1 MMNHSQ
7 LNADSLLRKSQS
19 LHLASKT
26 IADSMKSGAFK
37 SFFRGRGIEFSGV
50 REYLRGDDVRSID
63 WNVTARMGKAFVKQF
78 EEDRELV
85 LFLVIDASLSMQ
97 TGASKNSRIYTAC
110 ETAALAAFAASHTNS
125 PVGYVVFDGDIS
137 FSCEPK
143 AGKDQVPL
151 LLSKLENLL
160 QQSQNGTQKTPKGS
174 VLDKALKGTAKM
186 LRKRSLVLIV
196 SDFRVAG
203 YEKSL
208 AILGMRHDV
217 VALRITDPSDTELPD
232 LGSVLFEDS
241 ETGITQHLPTNS
253 VAFRRAWRENGRN
266 SLERW
271 QTECTRR
278 GVYPLEISTESDPAQ
293 RLQFFFSARE
303 RT

>member
-26 IADSMKSGAFK
+26 IADSMKSGVFK

-63 WNVTARMGKAFVKQF
+63 WNVTARMGKTFVKQF

-97 TGASKNSRIYTAC
+97 TGTSKNSRLYTAF
-110 ETAALAAFAASHTNS
+110 ETAALAAFASSYTNS

-143 AGKDQVPL
+143 TGKDQVPL
-151 LLSKLENLL
+151 LLSKLENIL
-160 QQSQNGTQKTPKGS
+160 QESQKGNISTPKGS
-174 VLDKALKGTAKM
+174 VLDKALKGTTKM

-217 VALRITDPSDTELPD
+217 GALRITDPSDTELPD
-232 LGSVLFEDS
+232 LGGILFEDS
-241 ETGITQHLPTNS
+241 ETGLTQHLPTNS

-266 SLERW
+266 SFERW

-278 GVYPLEISTESDPAQ
+278 GVYPLEISTEHDPAQ

-303 RT
+303 RK